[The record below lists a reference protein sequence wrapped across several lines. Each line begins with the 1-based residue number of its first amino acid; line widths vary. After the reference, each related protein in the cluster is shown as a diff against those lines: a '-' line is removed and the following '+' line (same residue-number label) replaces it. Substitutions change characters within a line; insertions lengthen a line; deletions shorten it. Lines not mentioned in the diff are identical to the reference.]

1 VTERP
6 GGLGTAPAGDPQSR
20 GSDATSRGWRA
31 GLRIGT
37 TLAASSFA
45 LAISFGVEAR
55 AHGWSPVAIV
65 LFSLLVFSGSAQFS
79 ALTVLAGGGGT
90 LSAVGS
96 AALINAR
103 YLPMAA
109 AAAGSFRGGRWRR
122 GLEAQA
128 VVDGSWISAY
138 LGDGRFD
145 REKMIGATA
154 AQWPAW
160 VVGTA
165 LGATLHLST
174 TFIDRWGLD
183 VIFPAYFL
191 ALLVDALRS
200 SARAR
205 LIATTSALIAASV
218 VFVAPTGIALLSCSA
233 AALLNLLLRNVK
245 DTA

>member
-128 VVDGSWISAY
+128 VVDG
-138 LGDGRFD
+138 
-145 REKMIGATA
+145 
-154 AQWPAW
+154 
-160 VVGTA
+160 TA